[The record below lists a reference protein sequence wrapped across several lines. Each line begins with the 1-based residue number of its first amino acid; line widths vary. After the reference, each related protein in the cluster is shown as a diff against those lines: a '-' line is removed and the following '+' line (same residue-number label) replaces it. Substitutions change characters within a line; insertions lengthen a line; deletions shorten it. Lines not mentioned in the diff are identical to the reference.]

1 MADPGS
7 ERVARALAELAPESA
22 VLELDASTR
31 TAAHAAAALGCPLG
45 AIANSLIFMTATTP
59 ILIMTSGDH
68 RVDLDLVSAVIG
80 GPPLRRATPE
90 EVRAATGQPIGG
102 VAPVGHPS
110 AVRTLVDESLSRYD
124 TIWAAAGTPHS
135 VFATSYAALVAMTGG
150 EPVVVSNT

>member
-1 MADPGS
+1 
-7 ERVARALAELAPESA
+7 
-22 VLELDASTR
+22 
-31 TAAHAAAALGCPLG
+31 
-45 AIANSLIFMTATTP
+45 
-59 ILIMTSGDH
+59 MTSGDH